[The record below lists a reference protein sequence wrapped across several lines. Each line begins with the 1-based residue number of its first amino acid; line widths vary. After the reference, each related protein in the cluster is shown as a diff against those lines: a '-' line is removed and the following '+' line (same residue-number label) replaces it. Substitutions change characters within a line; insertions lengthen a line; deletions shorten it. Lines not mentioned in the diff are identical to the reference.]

1 MDGPNVGDF
10 CFGGV
15 VSGARLPHFVE
26 VFVGKHLRI
35 ALVFQQLGVFEVAVE
50 GDGFGEGQPVDA
62 AEDAATED
70 VVDQKG
76 SASVP

>member
-26 VFVGKHLRI
+26 VFVGKDFRI
-35 ALVFQQLGVFEVAVE
+35 ALVFQQFGIFEVAVE
-50 GDGFGEGQPVDA
+50 GDGFGEG
-62 AEDAATED
+62 
-70 VVDQKG
+70 
-76 SASVP
+76 

>member
-10 CFGGV
+10 SFGGV

-26 VFVGKHLRI
+26 VFVGKDFRI
-35 ALVFQQLGVFEVAVE
+35 ALVFQQFGIFEVAVE

-62 AEDAATED
+62 AEDASTDE

-76 SASVP
+76 SAPMP

>member
-1 MDGPNVGDF
+1 MPRTARMWEGI
-10 CFGGV
+10 
-15 VSGARLPHFVE
+15 GAGACLPHFVE

-35 ALVFQQLGVFEVAVE
+35 ALIFQQLGVFEVAVE